1 MIRTFLLLPL
11 LASLAL
17 AQAGLHPG
25 NQAYDSKSLPFKG
38 RLQELQYWD
47 LDGDGLREAIV
58 THTGNLGETPLRHL
72 SLWFQR
78 PGIGF
83 PTVPDQTIT
92 LPRDAAALALGDYAP
107 EPGTEVL
114 YFTGDGVWYLP
125 IDPLAGHRLS
135 LTPKRLF
142 FLPTFFDQV
151 QDDSLQ
157 WWSFPQDVDGNGL
170 HDLVVP
176 TPDAYKLF
184 FQTEPGIFGR
194 VLTFR
199 PRGVREAD
207 RDVAG
212 PLKGYLTFKKSLP
225 RMLVKDFDGG
235 NGLDLI
241 CQVDGQFQ
249 FFLQDLEHDFPPQPN
264 GEFPLSFW
272 NRERK
277 KNSVETYT
285 MLFEDLGGNGSL
297 DMVVSYTEG
306 EIGLFESISTRL
318 LIYMGQFGEPYLQL
332 PQQQIHIRGISIAPM
347 LADVN
352 GDGKLDLVVSS
363 FRTDLMQGLRKAL
376 LDNFT
381 ITYYVYEYDPGKGK
395 FSETPDIDQDVVV
408 DSKMVE
414 KGRGAPLARFD
425 GDFDGDG
432 RKDMLLAR
440 EVGDDQCQLLVR
452 RGQKAVGILGE
463 EFEKNEYVLRTI
475 EPPRGIVLADLNGD
489 GRTDYILQYTNR
501 IEINTSK

>member
-1 MIRTFLLLPL
+1 MGRTFAFLLIAG
-11 LASLAL
+11 LAFG
-17 AQAGLHPG
+17 QAGLHPG
-25 NQAYDSKSLPFKG
+25 NQAYDTKGLAFKG
-38 RLQELQYWD
+38 RIQELQFWD
-47 LDGDGLREAIV
+47 LDQDGLWEAIV
-58 THTGNLGETPLRHL
+58 THQGNIGETPLRHL

-78 PGIGF
+78 PDIGF
-83 PTVPDQTIT
+83 PFHPDQTIT
-92 LPRDAAALALGDYAP
+92 LPRDAAALSIGDYAA
-107 EPGTEVL
+107 EKGAEIL

-125 IDPLAGHRLS
+125 LDGRKLS
-135 LTPKRLF
+135 LTPRRLLI
-142 FLPTFFDQV
+142 LPTFFDFA
-151 QDDSLQ
+151 QDDSAT
-157 WWSFPQDVDGNGL
+157 WWSFAQDVDGDG
-170 HDLVVP
+170 HADLVVP

-184 FQTEPGIFGR
+184 FQTEPGVFGR

-199 PRGVREAD
+199 PRAVRKAD

-225 RMLVKDFDGG
+225 RMLVKDFDGA
-235 NGLDLI
+235 NGADLI
-241 CQVDGQFQ
+241 CQVEGQFQ

-272 NRERK
+272 KLERK
-277 KNSVETYT
+277 KNSVETST
-285 MLFEDLGGNGSL
+285 MLFEDLEGNGSL

-306 EIGLFESISTRL
+306 EIGLFESISTRIL
-318 LIYMGQFGEPYLQL
+318 VYMGQFGEPYLPK

-347 LADVN
+347 LSDVN
-352 GDGKLDLVVSS
+352 GDGKLDLIVSS

-381 ITYYVYEYDPGKGK
+381 ITYYVYHFDSKAGK

-414 KGRGAPLARFD
+414 KGKGTPLARFD

-440 EVGDDQCQLLVR
+440 EVGDDQCELLVR
-452 RGQKAVGILGE
+452 RGQKAVGILGQP
-463 EFEKNEYVLRTI
+463 FEKNEYIKRRI
-475 EPPRGIVLADLNGD
+475 EPPRGIVLAELNGD
-489 GRTDYILQYTNR
+489 GRTDYILQYTSR
-501 IEINTSK
+501 IEVNTSKKR